1 MDDLIAKIIRDY
13 FDQILQTM
21 HQATLNITDFD
32 QTAQSEWRQVTPFF
46 LRKITLYL
54 ESGNLDEWKEVLTQL
69 STILTR
75 QGIAYTSV
83 IQAGLT
89 ATQSLKQF
97 LETKLRA
104 MQISGDA
111 RATAALERLE
121 QRMRRFDAFNVAAMT
136 NLGISLSN
144 QA

>member
-1 MDDLIAKIIRDY
+1 MYL
-13 FDQILQTM
+13 
-21 HQATLNITDFD
+21 ATLNIPDFD

-69 STILTR
+69 STVLTR
-75 QGIAYTSV
+75 QGITYTSV

>member
-21 HQATLNITDFD
+21 YQATLNITGFD
-32 QTAQSEWRQVTPFF
+32 QTVQSEWRQVTPFF

-69 STILTR
+69 STVLTS

-83 IQAGLT
+83 IQAGLA

-97 LETKLRA
+97 LETKLQA
-104 MQISGDA
+104 MQLSGDS
-111 RATAALERLE
+111 RAAATLERLE